1 MSEGQIEDFVKKNLD
16 GLNTNF
22 QTMIDNGELKQNLLV
37 ASQINLKDYAE

>member
-37 ASQINLKDYAE
+37 AFLLL